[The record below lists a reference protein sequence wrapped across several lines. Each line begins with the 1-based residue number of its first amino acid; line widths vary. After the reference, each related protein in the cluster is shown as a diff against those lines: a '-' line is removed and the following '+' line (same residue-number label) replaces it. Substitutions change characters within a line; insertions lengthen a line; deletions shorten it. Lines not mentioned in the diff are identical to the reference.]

1 MLKAYKYRLYPNEE
15 QKLYLAKT
23 FGCTR
28 FIYNKMLADRI
39 KFYKENKDLDIKQI
53 KYPTPAQYKKEFIWL
68 KEIDSLALANAQLNL
83 DKAYKKFFRE
93 HTGFPKFKS
102 KKINYNS
109 YTTNNQKGTIF
120 IENKHIKL
128 PKLKSMI
135 KIKQHRQ
142 FTGLIKSCTISQV
155 PSGKYYISILVDIEI
170 NKLPKIDNKIGIDLG
185 LKEFAITS
193 DGIFYHNPKWLR
205 KSEKKLIKLQ
215 RSLSRKKKGS
225 NNRKKARLKVA
236 KIYEKI
242 ANQRNDFLNKVS
254 TQLIR
259 ENQTIVIEDLQVKNM
274 KQNHKLAKAISE
286 VSWAEFRRQ
295 LEYKADWYGREI
307 IVAPTNYA
315 SSQLCSNCGNKSSQT
330 KDLSCRTYK
339 CPKCGMV
346 MDRDI
351 NASKNLLKLA
361 M

>member
-1 MLKAYKYRLYPNEE
+1 MLKAYKYRLYPNKK
-15 QKLYLAKT
+15 QQLYLAKT

-28 FIYNKMLADRI
+28 FIYNQMLADRI
-39 KFYKENKDLDIKQI
+39 KSYNENRDLDIKQI
-53 KYPTPAQYKKEFIWL
+53 KYPTPAQYKKEYIWL

-142 FTGLIKSCTISQV
+142 FTGLIKSCTISQL